1 MDVTQIII
9 TIGLVLAGLLVLWA
23 IIAGIF
29 AFFARRAFK
38 QEVQEMNERHDT
50 FKKRHGFR

>member
-38 QEVQEMNERHDT
+38 QEVQEMNERHDA